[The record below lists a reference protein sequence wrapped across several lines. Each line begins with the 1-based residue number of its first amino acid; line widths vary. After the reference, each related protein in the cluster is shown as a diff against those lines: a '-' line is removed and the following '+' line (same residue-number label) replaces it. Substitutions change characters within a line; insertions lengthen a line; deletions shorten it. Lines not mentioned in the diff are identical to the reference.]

1 MSEDGNG
8 LSEETLKMF
17 SILDEYEKGNL
28 NLSEASEKLT
38 SEHFLSTDE
47 AIKTLTK
54 LKRENVVSFPTSKD
68 CFTPIKKSKKQTAK
82 KGSRNQT
89 RRKLDSKANSVS
101 KVCDVAKMM
110 LKEVIVIG
118 KADNGDIKM
127 MTTIDD
133 TRDIVCY
140 LETTKNFILNENID

>member
-1 MSEDGNG
+1 
-8 LSEETLKMF
+8 
-17 SILDEYEKGNL
+17 
-28 NLSEASEKLT
+28 
-38 SEHFLSTDE
+38 
-47 AIKTLTK
+47 
-54 LKRENVVSFPTSKD
+54 
-68 CFTPIKKSKKQTAK
+68 
-82 KGSRNQT
+82 
-89 RRKLDSKANSVS
+89 
-101 KVCDVAKMM
+101 M